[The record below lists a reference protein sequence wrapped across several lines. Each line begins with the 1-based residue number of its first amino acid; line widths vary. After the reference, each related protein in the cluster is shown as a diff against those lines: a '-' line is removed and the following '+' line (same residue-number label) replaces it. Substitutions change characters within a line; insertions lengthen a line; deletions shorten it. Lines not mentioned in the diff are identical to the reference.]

1 MHDHGHEDA
10 RAGHT
15 SRRGLADYDPV
26 LLAHCEDALTRLTRR
41 ERQVFIAIWKN
52 ARDPVAMSSIRQR
65 LRSDADGEIA
75 RALASFALNL
85 RNPRRRCWRRWLAA
99 AVAYLRS

>member
-1 MHDHGHEDA
+1 
-10 RAGHT
+10 
-15 SRRGLADYDPV
+15 
-26 LLAHCEDALTRLTRR
+26 
-41 ERQVFIAIWKN
+41 
-52 ARDPVAMSSIRQR
+52 MSSIRQR